1 MKGGKRLSA
10 ANVRNLKEYSALPH
24 AEKLRREK
32 ALKALGLVRRGL
44 SLRSAAKQLETPPQ
58 SVVSIVGSA
67 LKKDRGR
74 YVPTK
79 GDRRLR
85 VMVIPTRQGPKEV
98 AFYSFA
104 TAQKISRYDEAVKAL
119 SLRGDYGPIQ
129 RLKDTKIFANGEW
142 IELLTDID
150 ELERLDRSHALSFES
165 IYAGTA

>member
-10 ANVRNLKEYSALPH
+10 ANVRNLKEYSARPH